1 MFIFMSVAHGSLWL
15 LQTRDLHTEREINYT
30 AEEDGLKGLNGSGSS
45 FTHVLISFMI
55 AIMIINCKGR
65 RRLRTRTWR

>member
-45 FTHVLISFMI
+45 LPMS
-55 AIMIINCKGR
+55 
-65 RRLRTRTWR
+65 